1 MGNHI
6 MLLVDIEKAIV
17 DHTQSFEARLVLLCR
32 KLGFD
37 HAAYAHLNMTVG
49 VISGFTT
56 YPPAWVSAYTS
67 RNLYEQDPIIRHG
80 LEFTGPVDW
89 AEFRDDARYRTFFDF
104 LARKGVG
111 RNGITVP
118 LRVSHS
124 EVGLLSVTKDCCEE
138 MWNDIVKKSLPRLRD
153 EAEDVHLMALT
164 LSPMKRLN

>member
-1 MGNHI
+1 
-6 MLLVDIEKAIV
+6 MLLEDLEKAIV
-17 DHTQSFEARLVLLCR
+17 DHTRSFEARLVLLCR

-104 LARKGVG
+104 LA
-111 RNGITVP
+111 
-118 LRVSHS
+118 
-124 EVGLLSVTKDCCEE
+124 
-138 MWNDIVKKSLPRLRD
+138 KKRCWKKRHYSPAQRLVQSNRF
-153 EAEDVHLMALT
+153 AERY
-164 LSPMKRLN
+164 KRLL